1 VAAETITVLREGV
14 TFGRLL
20 RSYEEMDAKGCMTL
34 LPSKF
39 RRSGKSKPYS
49 NPAAFSRLF
58 DETHRIVF
66 RYVYGLLGG
75 PCQDVEDIT
84 ADTFLKAWSAR
95 ERFEG
100 DVESAVSWLMTIAR
114 NQVIDR
120 YRVQQRQGIEIWLGD
135 VQLAG
140 SDTSPEQQV
149 IEKEQWERLRVIAQ
163 KLTEQQREILV
174 LRYMLGWKN
183 KQVADYLGI
192 PENTVSV
199 ILRRTIQRLQTEAQR
214 QEK

>member
-1 VAAETITVLREGV
+1 
-14 TFGRLL
+14 
-20 RSYEEMDAKGCMTL
+20 M
-34 LPSKF
+34 
-39 RRSGKSKPYS
+39 
-49 NPAAFSRLF
+49 
-58 DETHRIVF
+58 
-66 RYVYGLLGG
+66 
-75 PCQDVEDIT
+75 
-84 ADTFLKAWSAR
+84 
-95 ERFEG
+95 
-100 DVESAVSWLMTIAR
+100 
-114 NQVIDR
+114 
-120 YRVQQRQGIEIWLGD
+120 GD